1 VGGAQ
6 GSTRGW
12 RPWEFLL
19 LVFPVGA
26 VLLAADEI
34 GDRAPGERASA
45 WAWFLATAA
54 VAVVAGGWSGA
65 RSSLGV
71 VDTATRRRSTILAT
85 YTALVGV
92 AAGGLVGGGLPPVVA
107 MGVASSFL
115 LGWVIV
121 RAVRVLRL
129 RVATDRPS

>member
-12 RPWEFLL
+12 RPREFVL
-19 LVFPVGA
+19 LVFSVGA
-26 VLLAADEI
+26 VLIAADEI
-34 GDRAPGERASA
+34 GDRDPGERASA
-45 WAWFLATAA
+45 WGWFLATAA
-54 VAVVAGGWSGA
+54 VAVVAGGRSGA

-71 VDTATRRRSTILAT
+71 IDTATRRRSTMLAT
-85 YTALVGV
+85 FTALVGV
-92 AAGGLVGGGLPPVVA
+92 AVGGLIGGLPRVVV

-121 RAVRVLRL
+121 RAVRVLRQ
-129 RVATDRPS
+129 RPT

>member
-1 VGGAQ
+1 VGCTQ
-6 GSTRGW
+6 GSTHGW

-19 LVFPVGA
+19 LVAPVGA

-34 GDRAPGERASA
+34 GDRVPRERANA
-45 WAWFLATAA
+45 WGWILATAA
-54 VAVVAGGWSGA
+54 VGVVAGGWSGA

-71 VDTATRRRSTILAT
+71 VDTATRRLSTMLAT

-92 AAGGLVGGGLPPVVA
+92 AVGSLIGGLPRVVV

-121 RAVRVLRL
+121 RAVRVLRE
-129 RVATDRPS
+129 RST